1 MLDDAFC
8 PHCHHRLLRVA
19 PHPYPPRPMR
29 CPSCHLLVGPGRA
42 RDVAGRARPVG
53 GGAPELRV
61 DAVLDVLH
69 DMQLGTRYAD
79 GMGVGSGFD
88 L

>member
-8 PHCHHRLLRVA
+8 PHCHHLLLHAA

-29 CPSCHLLVGPGRA
+29 CPSCRMVVGPGRA
-42 RDVAGRARPVG
+42 QDASGRARPVR
-53 GGAPELRV
+53 GAVPELRV

-69 DMQLGTRYAD
+69 DMQLGARYPD

>member
-8 PHCHHRLLRVA
+8 PHCHHLLLRAA
-19 PHPYPPRPMR
+19 PHPYPPRPLR

-42 RDVAGRARPVG
+42 QDAGGKARRLG
-53 GGAPELRV
+53 QTSNLRV

-69 DMQLGTRYAD
+69 DMQLGTRYGD
-79 GMGVGSGFD
+79 EMGVGSGYD
-88 L
+88 I